1 MGTALNGS
9 SNLDIGSE
17 LRLVEEA
24 KKELQL
30 SETDSLKSTEK
41 LERTTMKEL
50 GIKRLVLFLQEM
62 IRQFIKGK
70 GSFNN
75 GYFDNKFAK

>member
-1 MGTALNGS
+1 MGTTLNGS
-9 SNLDIGSE
+9 SNLDIESE

-41 LERTTMKEL
+41 LERTIMKEL
-50 GIKRLVLFLQEM
+50 GIKRLVLFLE
-62 IRQFIKGK
+62 
-70 GSFNN
+70 
-75 GYFDNKFAK
+75 